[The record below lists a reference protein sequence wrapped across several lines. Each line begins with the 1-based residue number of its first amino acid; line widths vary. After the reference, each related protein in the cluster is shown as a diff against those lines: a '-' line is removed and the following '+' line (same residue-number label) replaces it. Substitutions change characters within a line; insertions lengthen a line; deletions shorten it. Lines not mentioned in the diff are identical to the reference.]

1 MREVSLDSTGHRNTP
16 QEVRAGRS
24 KGWSTTRTGRPTTT
38 SSIEIDPP
46 SRLRL
51 GSHRSINALMDT
63 TIGLYKTELVHARR
77 SALVTRQQLETATA
91 AWVRWF
97 NDRRLAC

>member
-1 MREVSLDSTGHRNTP
+1 
-16 QEVRAGRS
+16 
-24 KGWSTTRTGRPTTT
+24 
-38 SSIEIDPP
+38 
-46 SRLRL
+46 
-51 GSHRSINALMDT
+51 MDT